1 MRAEPVAISQ
11 LKIEGCRLT
20 AGFHLSEDQQA
31 IRTLQSL
38 EKRSDLLGK
47 LCLGRGI
54 FRGGIFKKVESK
66 DAAYGRPYVS
76 ARDLEQV
83 FIKPSSYLSYRL
95 GRLLNQLELKERMI
109 LVTCSGMNLG
119 STIWTRAD
127 MAGLCASG
135 DLIRIEIDE
144 KNVPAGYVYAF
155 LAGRFGR
162 AAIRRNIYGGN
173 IKHIDPSHI
182 QFLRIPR
189 LSYEMESEVNTLVQE
204 ASALRTKAAD
214 TFRKVQKVFDG
225 VRQERSVESST
236 PRVMMISARGM
247 QERLDAHHYD
257 PSAQSIRAQIS
268 KSAHVKLGDICRRIF
283 LPGIFKRIHIEDEQ
297 LGAPYY
303 TGASLFRLDP
313 RPKGVLSR
321 RTSLFKDVQLEEGMI
336 LIQAF
341 GQEGGLTGRAM
352 WVNKHFHGAT
362 TTHMLARLLI
372 DDRQLAFYVFGF
384 LQSQIAY
391 TQIATLPYGGS
402 IPHLDE
408 SGLSTILMPLFSGE
422 ENAAIGTAVAEAIS
436 AQETA
441 LTLDRKARHL
451 VEHAI
456 EEAV

>member
-1 MRAEPVAISQ
+1 M
-11 LKIEGCRLT
+11 IEGYRLT
-20 AGFHLSEDQQA
+20 AGFHLSEDQHA

-38 EKRSDLLGK
+38 EKRSDFLK
-47 LCLGRGI
+47 ELCLGRGI
-54 FRGGIFKKVESK
+54 FRGGIFKKIEAKS
-66 DAAYGRPYVS
+66 AAYGRPYVS
-76 ARDLEQV
+76 AKDLEQLS
-83 FIKPSSYLSYRL
+83 INPSSYLSYKL
-95 GRLLNQLELKERMI
+95 GRLLNQLELKEGMI

-119 STIWTRAD
+119 SAIWTRAD

-144 KNVPAGYVYAF
+144 KKVPAGYVYAL

-173 IKHIDPSHI
+173 IKHIDPLHLQS
-182 QFLRIPR
+182 LRLPR
-189 LSYEMESEVNTLVQE
+189 LSRDLETEADGLVRE
-204 ASALRTKAAD
+204 AAALRSKADA
-214 TFRKVQKVFDG
+214 TFNRVKRLFDEVIEEIPVQ
-225 VRQERSVESST
+225 SST
-236 PRVMMISARGM
+236 ARVRMVAAREM
-247 QERLDAHHYD
+247 QKRLDAHHYD
-257 PSAQSIRAQIS
+257 PAAQFIRAQIS
-268 KSAHVKLGDICRRIF
+268 QSAHVKLGDICRRIF

-297 LGAPYY
+297 FGALYY

-321 RTSLFKDVQLEEGMI
+321 RTSLFKDVQLEEGTI

-362 TTHMLARLLI
+362 TTHMLARLVI
-372 DDRQLAFYVFGF
+372 DDRQLASYVFGF
-384 LQSQIAY
+384 LQSQTAY

-408 SGLSTILMPLFSGE
+408 SGLSTILIPLFSEE
-422 ENAAIGTAVAEAIS
+422 ENAKIGTAVAEAIND
-436 AQETA
+436 QETA
-441 LTLDRKARHL
+441 LTLDRKARYL

-456 EEAV
+456 EEAA